1 MHNGSSKI
9 SGSASAPPADP
20 VGTGVTASGDARE
33 SAPIGI
39 AEDVNP
45 DAFVIPPFMASCYH
59 TQMPLV
65 KHASA

>member
-20 VGTGVTASGDARE
+20 VGTGVTASNDAGGT
-33 SAPIGI
+33 SPIGV
-39 AEDVNP
+39 AEDINP
-45 DAFVIPPFMASCYH
+45 DAFVTTSSIASCYH

>member
-9 SGSASAPPADP
+9 SGSASAPPAD
-20 VGTGVTASGDARE
+20 
-33 SAPIGI
+33 PIGI